1 MSHLT
6 LHVGLKTDSVQYRYS
21 YEWLFRLL
29 AEEGIGHAQLGSFF
43 EMYQLPDEYF
53 IALRQ
58 QAERYGVRISSVFTT
73 HRELGGWFRQE
84 PGWEAVSFR
93 AFRRMIEVGA
103 LLGADAVGGSAG
115 AVLRDQM
122 ESKAS
127 GIRRFAAA
135 MKQLMG
141 YAYKRGVSALLIEPM
156 SCLAE
161 PPTLPEEIVAMGEEL
176 NAHHAAHPTST
187 SPVGYCVDIAHGYLD
202 ESGALGYDNL
212 ALFRATL
219 PYLRVVHLKNTDAR
233 FDSTFGFTE
242 AERARGIVQ
251 VEKFRDLLLDAR
263 RAAILPVGEVVGH
276 LEIGGPK
283 LGRDYSDHKL
293 EGMLRESLR
302 HLRETFRST

>member
-1 MSHLT
+1 MSNLT

-21 YEWLFRLL
+21 YAWLFRLL
-29 AEEGIGHAQLGSFF
+29 AEEGIAHAQLGSFF

-73 HRELGGWFRQE
+73 HRELGGWFRPE

-127 GIRRFAAA
+127 GIRRFVAA

-141 YAYKRGVSALLIEPM
+141 YAHERGVSALLIEPM

-161 PPTLPEEIVAMGEEL
+161 PPTLPDEIAAMGDEL
-176 NAHHAAHPTST
+176 AEYHAAHPATT
-187 SPVGYCVDIAHGYLD
+187 SPTGYCVDVAHGYLN
-202 ESGALGYDNL
+202 EHGALGYDNV

-242 AERARGIVQ
+242 TDRARGIVQ
-251 VEKFRDLLLDAR
+251 VETFRDLLLANADL
-263 RAAILPVGEVVGH
+263 LPVSEVVGH
-276 LEIGGPK
+276 LEISGPK
-283 LGRDYSDHKL
+283 LGRDYSDHRL

-302 HLRETFRST
+302 YLRGTFEVQ

>member
-1 MSHLT
+1 MSDLT

-103 LLGADAVGGSAG
+103 LLDADAVGGSAG

-127 GIRRFAAA
+127 GIRRFVAA

-141 YAYKRGVSALLIEPM
+141 YAYERGVSALLIEPM

-161 PPTLPEEIVAMGEEL
+161 PPTLPEEIVAMGDEL
-176 NAHHAAHPTST
+176 AEYHAANPERT
-187 SPVGYCVDIAHGYLD
+187 SPAGYCVDIAHGYID
-202 ESGALGYDNL
+202 ADNITHYDHV

-233 FDSTFGFTE
+233 FDSTFGF
-242 AERARGIVQ
+242 AQNERRRGIVQ
-251 VEKFRDLLLDAR
+251 VESFRDILLENDDL
-263 RAAILPVGEVVGH
+263 LPVNEVVGH

-283 LGRDYSDHKL
+283 LGRDYSDHEL

-302 HLRETFRST
+302 HLRETFRSA

>member
-1 MSHLT
+1 MPNLT
-6 LHVGLKTDSVQYRYS
+6 LHVGLKTDPVQYRYS

-29 AEEGIGHAQLGSFF
+29 AEEGIGHTQLGSFF
-43 EMYQLPDEYF
+43 EMYWLPDEYF
-53 IALRQ
+53 VTLRRE
-58 QAERYGVRISSVFTT
+58 AEQFGVRISSVFTT
-73 HRELGGWFRQE
+73 HRELGGWFRPE
-84 PGWEAVSFR
+84 LGWETVSLR
-93 AFRRMIEVGA
+93 AFRRMIEIGA

-122 ESKAS
+122 ESKS
-127 GIRRFAAA
+127 GGIRRFISA

-141 YAYKRGVSALLIEPM
+141 YAHERGVPALLIEPM

-161 PPTLPEEIVAMGEEL
+161 PPTLPDEIVAMGEAL

-202 ESGALGYDNL
+202 ESGALGYDNV

-242 AERARGIVQ
+242 ADRARGIVE
-251 VEKFRDLLLDAR
+251 VETFRDLLLDAG
-263 RAAILPVGEVVGH
+263 RASALPVSEVVGY
-276 LEIGGPK
+276 LEISGPK

-302 HLRETFRST
+302 YLRATFEVR